1 MVRVIRQ
8 GSWFVV
14 ESDGRLIGQFTHS
27 LDAHRF
33 AMAMLHDGLAS
44 AVVLLSG
51 VLISEQKI

>member
-8 GSWFVV
+8 GSWYVV
-14 ESDGRLIGQFTHS
+14 ESDGRLIGQFTHP

-51 VLISEQKI
+51 VLVEP